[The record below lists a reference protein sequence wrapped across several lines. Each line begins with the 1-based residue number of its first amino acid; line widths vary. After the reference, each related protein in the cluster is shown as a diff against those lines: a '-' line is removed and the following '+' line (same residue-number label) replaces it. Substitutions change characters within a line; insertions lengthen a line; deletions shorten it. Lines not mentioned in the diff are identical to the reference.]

1 VTGCPSGAHVHAEDC
16 VDVGTFTR
24 EDHSGGI
31 DSSGNGRDSTST
43 TTVTL
48 YRDRFYTFDFST
60 FKTTCYAYNCQDLAS
75 SSQTIVGDWSE
86 SGGAPPYTIS
96 TLHSWTFKKSTSSCP

>member
-1 VTGCPSGAHVHAEDC
+1 M
-16 VDVGTFTR
+16 GTFTR